1 MTPPWIIV
9 VTDGQS
15 IRTIHPPALPSQH
28 KGMVDLILATHL
40 VAPSSNPTERRD
52 TVALSPTTKDLHK
65 GGDDPALMTQGEIAR
80 TKGYSGS
87 VCQKCGSFNMV
98 RTGTCETCQD
108 CSETSGGCS

>member
-1 MTPPWIIV
+1 MTHPWIIV

-15 IRTIHPPALPSQH
+15 IRTIHPPALPLHH

-40 VAPSSNPTERRD
+40 VAPTVENRD
-52 TVALSPTTKDLHK
+52 TVAISPTTKDLHK
-65 GGDDPALMTQGEIAR
+65 GGDNAALMTQGEIAR
-80 TKGYSGS
+80 TKGFSGS